1 MTYASI
7 MVAVDLGDQARP
19 RTGLGA
25 DLADTFHARLIGLA
39 AQMPDYGGCPV
50 GPTPGGTYGI
60 PAIRDA
66 VLNDLSRARTA
77 FEDAARGRSRIEW
90 RSSLDFPLAF
100 LTSQAAAADLVVL
113 GRGDDGDP
121 CMAVDPGDA
130 VMRLG
135 RPVLI
140 VPPRVD
146 HLEAR
151 RVAIGWK
158 NTREARRA
166 VQDALPLL
174 NRASQAVIVSID
186 DGRGAADT
194 RDVVGFLQ
202 AHDVD
207 ATSVARDALGAAA
220 SEALIDV
227 AAEYGADL
235 IVTGAYGHGRLR
247 EWAFGGVTRDLLAGA
262 PVCCLMSH

>member
-1 MTYASI
+1 
-7 MVAVDLGDQARP
+7 
-19 RTGLGA
+19 
-25 DLADTFHARLIGLA
+25 
-39 AQMPDYGGCPV
+39 
-50 GPTPGGTYGI
+50 
-60 PAIRDA
+60 
-66 VLNDLSRARTA
+66 
-77 FEDAARGRSRIEW
+77 
-90 RSSLDFPLAF
+90 
-100 LTSQAAAADLVVL
+100 
-113 GRGDDGDP
+113 
-121 CMAVDPGDA
+121 MAVDPGDA

-158 NTREARRA
+158 DTREARRA
-166 VQDALPLL
+166 VRDALPLL
-174 NRASQAVIVSID
+174 KRASQAVIVSID

-207 ATSVARDALGAAA
+207 ATSVARDALGPAVSRSAYRRGR
-220 SEALIDV
+220 
-227 AAEYGADL
+227 EYGADL
-235 IVTGAYGHGRLR
+235 IVTGPTPWPPARMGLR
-247 EWAFGGVTRDLLAGA
+247 RMTRDLLGGA